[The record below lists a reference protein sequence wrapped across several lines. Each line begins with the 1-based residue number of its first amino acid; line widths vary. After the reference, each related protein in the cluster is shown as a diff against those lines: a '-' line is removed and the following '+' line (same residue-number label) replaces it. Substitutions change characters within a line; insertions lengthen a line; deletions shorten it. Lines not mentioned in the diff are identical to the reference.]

1 MSDINIEEDG
11 DLLLTSDLDISLSSP
26 KELIRKLIIRALR
39 TPKFYIGRYSSDAN
53 LPYTIDSTFGD
64 LLYSRLSE
72 PLNVET
78 ISNINK
84 DVREAIGFVLPNLQ
98 LVTVDVGI
106 NTNEVLVNV
115 SYSDNG
121 EENNIQITI

>member
-11 DLLLTSDLDISLSSP
+11 DLVITSDLDISLSAP
-26 KELIRKLIIRALR
+26 KEIIRKLIIRALK
-39 TPKFYIGRYSSDAN
+39 TPKFYIGRYSSEDN

-64 LLYSRLSE
+64 LLYTRLSE

-84 DVREAIGFVLPNLQ
+84 DVKDAIGFVLPSLE
-98 LVTVDVGI
+98 VTTVNVGI
-106 NTNEVLVNV
+106 NVDEVLISVK
-115 SYSDNG
+115 YSDNG
-121 EENNIQITI
+121 TEDNIQIAI